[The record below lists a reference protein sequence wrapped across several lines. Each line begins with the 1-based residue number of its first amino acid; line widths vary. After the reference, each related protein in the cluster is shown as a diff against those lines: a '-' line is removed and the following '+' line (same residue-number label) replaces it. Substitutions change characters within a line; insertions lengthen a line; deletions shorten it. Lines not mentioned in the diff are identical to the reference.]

1 MFSGRVAGESAR
13 FLMKSSLCSDE
24 ICVADEIQTIVWM
37 KSNPPI
43 RRRGAFHPRRG
54 FHRRRRF
61 HPPVRVD
68 LVEKSTSCE
77 VLFSWQ
83 GQKDSIPPRSRT
95 ARPDVLLRSTTRAE
109 LPTYR
114 NQNKKPP
121 KATFLFC
128 VTTTKNIRT
137 VLCYKNS
144 PAFFVREYTYPLV
157 LTGVDSNRYLPG
169 CQHHACKRIYV
180 FMLFNLSVHP

>member
-121 KATFLFC
+121 KATFLFWQGQ
-128 VTTTKNIRT
+128 K
-137 VLCYKNS
+137 
-144 PAFFVREYTYPLV
+144 
-157 LTGVDSNRYLPG
+157 DSNPRPMVLETSTLPTELYPCMERVTG
-169 CQHHACKRIYV
+169 IEPARPAWKAGILPLNYTRI
-180 FMLFNLSVHP
+180 